1 MGIKA
6 RKTALVGHAA
16 PAAQPP
22 RNHPSAHKR
31 GRDMRIAVLEDD
43 QHWRRQLVL
52 LLERYLQQQG
62 GGSVEPY
69 AQADA
74 LLAAHRP
81 GLFDLLILDCVLEG
95 DRRTGVDVLLE
106 LRRRGDTAPAMLV
119 TSSPDYAIAGYAAD
133 VRAYLLKPVTF
144 GRLSAELDRLGI
156 CRQPAPQP
164 AVRVR
169 GVGDV
174 AADAVSCVRAEGHY
188 VVFRQADGSEERY
201 RAPFGQVEEDLLACP
216 QFFHTAR
223 GYLANLDYVERLDGT
238 DLVFFGGARVPV
250 SRRLVSATREALA
263 ERGFA
268 RLRGQE

>member
-1 MGIKA
+1 
-6 RKTALVGHAA
+6 
-16 PAAQPP
+16 
-22 RNHPSAHKR
+22 
-31 GRDMRIAVLEDD
+31 MRIAVLEDD

-119 TSSPDYAIAGYAAD
+119 TSSPDYAIPGYAAD

-144 GRLSAELDRLGI
+144 GRLSTELDRLGI

-188 VVFRQADGSEERY
+188 VVFRQADGGEERY

-250 SRRLVSATREALA
+250 SRRLVNATREALA